1 MERIKDLPQEE
12 RPRERFLNKGP
23 SSLSTA
29 ELLAIMLRTGNAST
43 GESALNLA
51 NRLLGLNEGGLRY
64 LASSKVE
71 ELSQIKGIG
80 QAKAIQV
87 LAALELGKRLAVAQS
102 DVKVIGSP
110 RDVSNLLM
118 EQMRFLDREF
128 FQIVLLNTKN
138 HVLGVELI
146 AIGSLNSAIVHPRE
160 IFKVPIQR
168 SAAAIVLVH
177 NHPSGDPAPSPEDI
191 NVTKRL
197 VEVGEVVG
205 IQVLDHVI
213 IGDNQYV
220 SLREL
225 GAGWEK

>member
-87 LAALELGKRLAVAQS
+87 LAALELGKRLAVAQA

-110 RDVSNLLM
+110 KDVSNLLM

-191 NVTKRL
+191 SVTKRL